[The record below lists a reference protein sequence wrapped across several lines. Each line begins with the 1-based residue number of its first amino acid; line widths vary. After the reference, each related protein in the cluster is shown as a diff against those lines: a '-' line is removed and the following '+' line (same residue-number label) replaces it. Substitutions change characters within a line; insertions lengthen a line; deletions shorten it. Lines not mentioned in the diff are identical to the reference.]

1 MQLLLRESDETS
13 AFMYRYHK
21 QMIDDGHQLSKPI
34 LEHAEVYIEAYEREL
49 KRINEVEYPRIKD

>member
-1 MQLLLRESDETS
+1 MQLLIRISDET
-13 AFMYRYHK
+13 AAYQYRYLK
-21 QMIDDGHQLSKPI
+21 QMIDDGHMLSKPI